1 MPARK
6 TGNAKNN
13 SEEKKKGRGR
23 FLLVVVLAVLL
34 GGGLTFG
41 VLRFTGVLGKG
52 AEAQAKQAKH
62 ATEVLDLGSKVINL
76 TGDGGTGHYL
86 RVQVVL
92 EYKKDKKLAE
102 EIKARQ
108 PQITEAVLTI
118 LRSKKVEEVL
128 PVQNQEALKKQILEQ
143 INKIVGEGK
152 VEQVYFTDFLVQ

>member
-1 MPARK
+1 MPPK
-6 TGNAKNN
+6 KQSGAKDNG
-13 SEEKKKGRGR
+13 EKKGGSRTLI
-23 FLLVVVLAVLL
+23 LLILAVLV
-34 GGGLTFG
+34 GGALTFG
-41 VLRFTGVLGKG
+41 VLRFTGMLSRGE
-52 AEAQAKQAKH
+52 EAQAKPAKH
-62 ATEVLDLGSKVINL
+62 ATETLDLGSRVINL
-76 TGDGGTGHYL
+76 ANDGGPSHYL

-143 INKIVGEGK
+143 INKIVGDGK